1 MKQIKKIL
9 LKDRSKL
16 LQNITKLLEAIIELS
31 TKEKKSFESV
41 MNGDQIK
48 KQIYE
53 DRLLILKKL
62 EAE

>member
-1 MKQIKKIL
+1 MSAKISL
-9 LKDRSKL
+9 LALFVL
-16 LQNITKLLEAIIELS
+16 LFFIYCLANFRGFELS